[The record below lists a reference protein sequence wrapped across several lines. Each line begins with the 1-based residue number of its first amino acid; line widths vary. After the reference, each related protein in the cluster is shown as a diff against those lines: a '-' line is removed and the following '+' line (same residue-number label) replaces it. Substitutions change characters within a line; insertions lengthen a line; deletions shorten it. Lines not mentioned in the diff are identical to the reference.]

1 MIKKYFF
8 TALLTLSICTITF
21 AQVGVGTTTPQGALD
36 ISSSTTGLI
45 PPRVSLTSTI
55 IEAPV
60 INPQGGSIIAGTTV
74 WNTATAGTSPNN
86 VAPGLYFWNGTRW
99 VAFAG
104 SPGGLDWSLTGNS
117 GTTAGTNFLGT
128 TDANGLRIKT
138 NNIDR
143 WQISNANNGQLQS
156 FALGTAALP
165 VYSFQGDQD
174 TGLFSSGADVL
185 NLSTNGLERARI
197 LSGGTLGINS
207 AGTTFSQLTI
217 TGAGTN
223 DGIASSANDGIA
235 NAFWGRNAHATGCA
249 VIGATNGLGGVFPT
263 LGAGVAGSGTNS
275 YGVSGITGNGA
286 PNNSA
291 HNGHAGGYFT
301 LDSDNN
307 PATMNSSAFAQIAG
321 KDEQIITPL
330 GGSSRRILYGGYF
343 VSGIAAQTYSYVAL
357 KYNHNNDATATGGT
371 DYKIVGNGVVSTLIP
386 DEDFYPRVMFC
397 PEAPEVLFEDYGIGK
412 LQNGEAFIE
421 LDKIVSKSLK
431 IDESHPL
438 KVFIQLEGECNGVFV
453 TEKTKDGFKVKELN
467 GGNNNISFSWH
478 IVGNRADSV
487 DQNGNITSHYQDL
500 RLPYGPK
507 PLQEPKTTSKK

>member
-1 MIKKYFF
+1 MKKRYFI
-8 TALLTLSICTITF
+8 TTLITLSIYSISL
-21 AQVGVGTTTPQGALD
+21 AQVGLGTTTPRGALD

-45 PPRVSLTSTI
+45 PPRVALTSTI
-55 IEAPV
+55 IELPV

-74 WNTATAGTSPNN
+74 WNTATTGVSPTN

-104 SPGGLDWSLTGNS
+104 SPGGLDWTLTGNS
-117 GTTAGTNFLGT
+117 GTTPGTNFLGT
-128 TDANGLRIKT
+128 TDAQDIRFHT
-138 NNIDR
+138 NNI
-143 WQISNANNGQLQS
+143 
-156 FALGTAALP
+156 
-165 VYSFQGDQD
+165 
-174 TGLFSSGADVL
+174 
-185 NLSTNGLERARI
+185 ERARI

-207 AGTTFSQLTI
+207 AGTTISQLTVI
-217 TGAGTN
+217 GAGTN
-223 DGIASSANDGIA
+223 DAVAGNANDNIA
-235 NAFWGRNAHATGCA
+235 NAFWGRNAHATGTA

-263 LGAGVAGSGTNS
+263 LGAGVAGSGVDSHGT
-275 YGVSGITGNGA
+275 SGITGNGA

-291 HNGHAGGYFT
+291 HNGHSAGYFS
-301 LDSDNN
+301 LDSDNDPN
-307 PATMNSSAFAQIAG
+307 TNNSSAFAQIAG
-321 KDEQIITPL
+321 KDEQIIIPL
-330 GGSSRRILYGGYF
+330 GALSRRILYGGYF
-343 VSGIAAQTYSYVAL
+343 VSGIAAQSYAYVGL
-357 KYNHNNDATATGGT
+357 KYNHNNNATATGGT

-412 LQNGEAFIE
+412 LLNGEAFIE

-467 GGNNNISFSWH
+467 SGNSNISFSWH

-507 PLQEPKTTSKK
+507 PLQEPKITSKK